1 VANKDEGGKTAA
13 NAAEGESH
21 KVVSIDSFR
30 KK

>member
-1 VANKDEGGKTAA
+1 LKAVEKGG
-13 NAAEGESH
+13 EGEAKKDGT